1 MSSLQ
6 LTKTKMKEGVWQGII
21 TGLTDDDAKPKIE
34 VTLEGIAVPDILLT
48 YNQSADHWTLS
59 VPIPARAIAD
69 GVQTLIISDSDTN
82 TKIGH
87 ITLISGEALADDIRA
102 EMDLLRAELDM
113 LKSAFRRHCVETG

>member
-21 TGLTDDDAKPKIE
+21 TGMGEDAPRIE
-34 VTLEGIAVPDILLT
+34 VTHESIVLPNIVLT
-48 YNQSADHWTLS
+48 HNQSADHWTLS
-59 VPIPARAIAD
+59 IPIPPQAITD
-69 GVQTLIISDSDTN
+69 GVQTLMINDAETN

-87 ITLISGEALADDIRA
+87 ISLIAGEALSDDIRA

-113 LKSAFRRHCVETG
+113 LKSAFRRHCLETM

>member
-21 TGLTDDDAKPKIE
+21 TGMGEDAPRIE
-34 VTLEGIAVPDILLT
+34 VTHESLVVADIVLT
-48 YNQSADHWTLS
+48 HNQSADHWTLS
-59 VPIPARAIAD
+59 VPIPMQAIAD
-69 GVQTLIISDSDTN
+69 GVQTLMINDAETN

-87 ITLISGEALADDIRA
+87 ISLIAGEALSDDIRA

-113 LKSAFRRHCVETG
+113 LKSAFRRHCVETA